1 MNAKVHVSLGKLYYA
16 EKGLYYESVTAYK
29 KAIDLDPRYLD
40 ARMGLA
46 EVYEDKGL
54 YKEAIEEYRKVVDA
68 DAKNTGALYNLALV
82 YEKVDPKESITLW
95 ERYIG
100 LAGNLPAG
108 EGLGGRR
115 APAPAQAEAAAGQLA
130 GRRQFQQRL
139 ELRLVEAADHLVAD
153 HDHRD
158 AHPPE
163 SLISSSLA
171 SASARTLM
179 SSNATP

>member
-29 KAIDLDPRYLD
+29 KAIDLDPTYLD

-54 YKEAIEEYRKVVDA
+54 YKEAIEEYRRVVDA

-82 YEKVDPKESITLW
+82 YEKVDPKESITALGALH
-95 ERYIG
+95 RAG
-100 LAGNLPAG
+100 RQLARR

-115 APAPAQAEAAAGQLA
+115 QAAPAEAEAAAGQLA
-130 GRRQFQQRL
+130 
-139 ELRLVEAADHLVAD
+139 AA
-153 HDHRD
+153 
-158 AHPPE
+158 
-163 SLISSSLA
+163 
-171 SASARTLM
+171 ARFPA
-179 SSNATP
+179 AT